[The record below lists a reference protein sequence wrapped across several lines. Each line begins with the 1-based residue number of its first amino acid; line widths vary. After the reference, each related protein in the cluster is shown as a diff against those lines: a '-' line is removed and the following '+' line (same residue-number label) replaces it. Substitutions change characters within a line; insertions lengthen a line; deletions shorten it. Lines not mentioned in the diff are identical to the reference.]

1 MNKTRWKAPPRANH
15 RGRREASCQRGSDG
29 TSSAASLGAIAPSVK
44 TGRSAEHKSWYRLG
58 RTAQGERVFYHP
70 YHGLA
75 VEKDHTYLI
84 ALPDNAVVRWEQ
96 SPELEDALRV
106 NLGLAVALPARYA
119 EWREDFLI
127 DSSVDI
133 EDLAFAEQCERERDN
148 LMAWANSSLFE
159 EVS

>member
-1 MNKTRWKAPPRANH
+1 MNRTRWKAPPVIADQ
-15 RGRREASCQRGSDG
+15 GRRVIPLPEGTDG
-29 TSSAASLGAIAPSVK
+29 TSSGDSLRGTAPTVK
-44 TGRSAEHKSWYRLG
+44 TGRSLEYKSWYRLG
-58 RTAQGERVFYHP
+58 RTAQGERIYWNP

-96 SPELEDALRV
+96 SPELDDALRV
-106 NLGLAVALPARYA
+106 NPGLAVALPARYA

-133 EDLAFAEQCERERDN
+133 DDLAFAGQCACERDN
-148 LMAWANSSLFE
+148 LMALSNRSLFE

>member
-1 MNKTRWKAPPRANH
+1 MNRTRWKAPPVIADQ
-15 RGRREASCQRGSDG
+15 GRRVIPLPEGTDG
-29 TSSAASLGAIAPSVK
+29 TSSGDSLRGTAPTVK
-44 TGRSAEHKSWYRLG
+44 TGRSLEYKSWYRLG
-58 RTAQGERVFYHP
+58 RTAQGERIFYHP

-106 NLGLAVALPARYA
+106 NPGLAVALPARYA

-133 EDLAFAEQCERERDN
+133 DDLAFAEQCERERDN
-148 LMAWANSSLFE
+148 LMAWANSSLFG

>member
-29 TSSAASLGAIAPSVK
+29 TSSGASLGAIAPSVK
-44 TGRSAEHKSWYRLG
+44 TGRSAEYKSWYRLG

-96 SPELEDALRV
+96 SPELGDALRV
-106 NLGLAVALPARYA
+106 NPRLAAALPARY
-119 EWREDFLI
+119 EDFLI
-127 DSSVDI
+127 DSIVELD
-133 EDLAFAEQCERERDN
+133 DLAFSEQCAREKAN
-148 LMAWANSSLFE
+148 LMAWANQSLFE

>member
-1 MNKTRWKAPPRANH
+1 MNRTRWKAPPVIADQ
-15 RGRREASCQRGSDG
+15 GRREASCQRGSDG
-29 TSSAASLGAIAPSVK
+29 TSSGDSLRGTAPTVK
-44 TGRSAEHKSWYRLG
+44 TGRSLEYKSWYRLG
-58 RTAQGERVFYHP
+58 RTAQGERIYWNP

-106 NLGLAVALPARYA
+106 NPGLAAALPARY
-119 EWREDFLI
+119 EDFLI
-127 DSSVDI
+127 DSIVELD
-133 EDLAFAEQCERERDN
+133 DLAFSEQCARDKAN